1 MVDVQG
7 EVTIVKVILLMVF
20 DAYNDCFL
28 IKAFLTICVSTRTL
42 SEDLIAFKS

>member
-20 DAYNDCFL
+20 DAYNDCVL
-28 IKAFLTICVSTRTL
+28 IKAFLSFGVLTRTL
-42 SEDLIAFKS
+42 SEY